1 MNRIHRHLPFQ
12 VVSILLVMALVLTNG
27 ELFAEIGAAVK
38 KASPFAVTL
47 FCGYGSHTGGGYM
60 PTTAE
65 YAFGSYEVDGTSYGP
80 GSAEKVV
87 EESIALLRAVR

>member
-1 MNRIHRHLPFQ
+1 
-12 VVSILLVMALVLTNG
+12 
-27 ELFAEIGAAVK
+27 
-38 KASPFAVTL
+38 
-47 FCGYGSHTGGGYM
+47 M

-65 YAFGSYEVDGTSYGP
+65 YAFGSYEVDGTSYGT

>member
-1 MNRIHRHLPFQ
+1 
-12 VVSILLVMALVLTNG
+12 MALVLTNG

-65 YAFGSYEVDGTSYGP
+65 YAFGSYEVDGTSYGQ
-80 GSAEKVV
+80 GSAEMVIQ
-87 EESIALLRAVR
+87 ESIALLKSAH